1 MAHGVSIAPVGTTPG
16 DVQDMGPGAVT
27 NQLPSLKATSDM
39 IRSQI
44 TSFNE
49 YKNVP
54 NQGYGATHP
63 NAQSDGDEHG
73 KGDAGNSTVGSSKDI
88 LTKNQVMYNSGNK
101 YKPGNGYNGNNYSE
115 QYW

>member
-1 MAHGVSIAPVGTTPG
+1 MPHGVSIAPVGTTEA

-27 NQLPSLKATSDM
+27 NQLPSLKATADA
-39 IRSQI
+39 IRANI

-54 NQGYGATHP
+54 NQGYDVTHA
-63 NAQSDGDEHG
+63 NAQSDGDGHG
-73 KGDAGNSTVGSSKDI
+73 KGDAGNSTVGTDKDI
-88 LTKNQVMYNSGNK
+88 MTKNTLLYSSGNK
-101 YKPGNGYNGNNYSE
+101 YKPGAGYNNNNYAE